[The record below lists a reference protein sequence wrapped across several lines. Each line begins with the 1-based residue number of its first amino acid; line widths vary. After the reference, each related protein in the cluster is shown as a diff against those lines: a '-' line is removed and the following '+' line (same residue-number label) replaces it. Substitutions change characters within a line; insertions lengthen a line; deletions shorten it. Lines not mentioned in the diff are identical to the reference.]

1 MLIGHH
7 KQKKYFSNVIKN
19 GSLNHAYLLSGPE
32 MIGKKLFALGLYE
45 AMNSRK
51 PENDPDFKL
60 ISPKLEEGEPPTYIT
75 NERVS
80 SQRGGTKLYIE
91 DAKDIKKFLSFKAYS
106 GPYKVV
112 VIDDAHRLT
121 TEATNALL
129 KTLEEPSS
137 LSVLFLVTHM
147 PKSLP
152 TTILSRCEE
161 VAFLPAQ
168 TDEVTEFLRDKKLN
182 KLDEEFLIKI
192 SFGRLG
198 FIARLLEED
207 RLDSAK
213 KAVDDLRKL
222 LGKGAFE
229 KLDYAKMIHENKAYG
244 QTVGYWLNWLYANL
258 NNSPKNAVIVRN
270 LFQLNSIVSQ
280 PQFNHRLA
288 LENFLLNL

>member
-1 MLIGHH
+1 MIGHV
-7 KQKKYFSNVIKN
+7 KQKKYFANLIKN
-19 GSLNHAYLLSGPE
+19 GSLSHAYLLSGPE
-32 MIGKKLFALGLYE
+32 MIGKKLFALNLYQILNGRE
-45 AMNSRK
+45 S
-51 PENDPDFKL
+51 ENDPDFRL
-60 ISPKLEEGEPPTYIT
+60 ITPKIEEGE
-75 NERVS
+75 
-80 SQRGGTKLYIE
+80 TKLYIE
-91 DAKDIKKFLSFKAYS
+91 DIRDIKKFLSFKVYN

-121 TEATNALL
+121 TEASNALL
-129 KTLEEPSS
+129 KTLEEPSPF
-137 LSVLFLVTHM
+137 SVLFLVTHM

-152 TTILSRCEE
+152 GTILSRCEE

-168 TDEVTEFLRDKKLN
+168 SAEVTEFLRDKKLN

-198 FIARLLEED
+198 FIERLLQGDE
-207 RLDSAK
+207 LDFAK

-229 KLDYAKMIHENKAYG
+229 KMDYVKKMHENKAYG

-258 NNSPKNAVIVRN
+258 NNSPKNTLIVRN
-270 LFQLNSIVSQ
+270 LLELNSIVSQ